1 MKINFKEISRG
12 IFKENPTFVLFLGL
26 CPTLGVTTSA
36 VNGIAMGLATL
47 FVLIL
52 SNVIIS
58 MIKNLIPSK
67 IRIPAYIMV
76 IATLVTV
83 LELSMKA
90 YFPSLYEVLGIFIPL
105 IVVNCIILG
114 RAESYASKNS
124 ILNSMFDGIGNG
136 LGFTLSLTVIGSIRE
151 IIGSGKLFGLS
162 IVDKLFDPAMIF
174 ILPPGAFITIG
185 VLVAIINKYKQK
197 GSR

>member
-1 MKINFKEISRG
+1 MKINFREISRG

-124 ILNSMFDGIGNG
+124 ILNSMFDGIGTG
-136 LGFTLSLTVIGSIRE
+136 LAFTLSLTVIGSIRE

-162 IVDKLFDPAMIF
+162 MVDKLFDPAMIF

>member
-1 MKINFKEISRG
+1 MKINFREISRG

-124 ILNSMFDGIGNG
+124 ILNSMFDGIGNV
-136 LGFTLSLTVIGSIRE
+136 LGFTLSLAVIGSIRE

-162 IVDKLFDPAMIF
+162 MVDKLFDPAMIF

>member
-151 IIGSGKLFGLS
+151 ILGSGKLFGLS
-162 IVDKLFDPAMIF
+162 MVDKLFDPAMIF